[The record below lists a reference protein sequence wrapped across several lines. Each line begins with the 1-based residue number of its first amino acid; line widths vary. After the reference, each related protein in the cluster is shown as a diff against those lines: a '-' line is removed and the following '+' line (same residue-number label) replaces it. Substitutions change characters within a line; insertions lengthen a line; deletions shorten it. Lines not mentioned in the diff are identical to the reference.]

1 MNVVDLLILA
11 ALLWFVY
18 QGAQTGLGKE
28 LVGLTGWLLAAV
40 LALKFG
46 GRAGAMAAGR
56 LPQVGSLSND
66 LVGFFIVLIAVHLGF
81 RLVSYMLKKMLDG
94 EGQSTLDR
102 LGGGIIGFIK
112 GALIV
117 SIVALGLHSLRLGAR
132 LEDLQ
137 NQSSLFPHMAKF
149 AQMVVNQVIS
159 AAPAAADAVGEED
172 PGEPPGR

>member
-1 MNVVDLLILA
+1 MNLVDLLILA

-18 QGAQTGLGKE
+18 KGAQTGLGKE

-46 GRAGAMAAGR
+46 GKAGAMAAGK
-56 LPQVGSLSND
+56 LPQIGGLYNN
-66 LVGFFIVLIAVHLGF
+66 LIGFFTVLIAVHLGF
-81 RLVSYMLKKMLDG
+81 RIFSYMLKKMLGG

-102 LGGGIIGFIK
+102 LGGGLIGFIK

-117 SIVALGLHSLRLGAR
+117 SIVALGIDSLRLGEK
-132 LEDLQ
+132 LESMQ
-137 NQSSLFPHMAKF
+137 NSSSLFPHMSKF
-149 AQMVVNQVIS
+149 AQMVVNQVID
-159 AAPAAADAVGEED
+159 AAPAAADEED